1 MFYSFNYTIKITWKE
16 KPLNIYRF
24 VDNLCAINGHLEFG
38 TNFKD
43 IYPSELEP
51 TEENIPSFEISLDL
65 STDTEY
71 NKFKTKLNEKRD
83 ALPFHIFRN
92 CNWTV
97 IFH

>member
-51 TEENIPSFEISLDL
+51 KLENIPTFQISLDL
-65 STDTEY
+65 SADIEY
-71 NKFKTKLNEKRD
+71 NEFKTTLYEKRD
-83 ALPFHIFRN
+83 ALPSLYISN
-92 CNWTV
+92 TP
-97 IFH
+97 IGQ

>member
-43 IYPSELEP
+43 IYPSALDRK
-51 TEENIPSFEISLDL
+51 EENIPTSETSLNL
-65 STDTEY
+65 LNDTE
-71 NKFKTKLNEKRD
+71 
-83 ALPFHIFRN
+83 
-92 CNWTV
+92 
-97 IFH
+97 